1 VPSFGLCWR
10 LKALNLC
17 SCRLSPRALPLW
29 LCYCLPSSPG
39 RRCFVPVVGRS
50 QHRYT
55 KAWRHRLVGR
65 LPICRNPCGCR
76 DFPANLCGCHQ
87 IRSNLCGCRK
97 VPSNLGRCRKIPSN
111 LCGCRIRISTRCCT
125 GRESAHLL
133 DAEARKL
140 HPDRHCRPCC
150 RTTPNGDAHCPARR
164 PSVVHSALKVKTGAK
179 MPTHFGT
186 QPTEEAERLRR
197 QVEKAV
203 ARVRAASELEE
214 HLRRRVEKAVARA
227 RAASGHGEHLRQR
240 VETADAT
247 TRTASG
253 PAPSAH
259 MLASLRGRT
268 RSAI

>member
-1 VPSFGLCWR
+1 
-10 LKALNLC
+10 
-17 SCRLSPRALPLW
+17 
-29 LCYCLPSSPG
+29 
-39 RRCFVPVVGRS
+39 
-50 QHRYT
+50 
-55 KAWRHRLVGR
+55 
-65 LPICRNPCGCR
+65 
-76 DFPANLCGCHQ
+76 
-87 IRSNLCGCRK
+87 
-97 VPSNLGRCRKIPSN
+97 
-111 LCGCRIRISTRCCT
+111 
-125 GRESAHLL
+125 
-133 DAEARKL
+133 
-140 HPDRHCRPCC
+140 
-150 RTTPNGDAHCPARR
+150 
-164 PSVVHSALKVKTGAK
+164 